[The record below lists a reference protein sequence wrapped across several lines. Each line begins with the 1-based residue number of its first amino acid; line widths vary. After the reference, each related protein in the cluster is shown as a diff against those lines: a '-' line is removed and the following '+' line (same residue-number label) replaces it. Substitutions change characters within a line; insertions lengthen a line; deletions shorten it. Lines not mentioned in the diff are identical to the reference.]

1 MSKILVSIVSMVF
14 ISLIIDV
21 VMPRSNFNKHIRGVI
36 SLILIISVM
45 GIIADFK
52 DMLSGK
58 DMEFSQDSLIY
69 AINKSRLDGVYDSVE
84 YQFRLHDVRGV
95 KIDIESDLYN
105 SHFTIDKVVIDV
117 SSYIGDQDTVVDIV
131 ISTLGVDGSKVVISG
146 Q

>member
-69 AINKSRLDGVYDSVE
+69 AINKSRLDSAYDGVE

-131 ISTLGVDGSKVVISG
+131 ISTLGVDESKVVISG
-146 Q
+146 